1 MAESSTSAQQALP
14 TGNESKH
21 ITEGTLMHLTSSAFL
36 ALLAFPVLVVGQL
49 LGVELNRWMID
60 CDRFCGI
67 LSDALTPT
75 LSTAEASLYDR
86 QIRLWG
92 VEAQNRMRS
101 STVLVLSLRSL
112 AHETIKNLVLAGIG
126 TLIVMDDG
134 VVTEEDLGSGF
145 LFREEDGAVGKNV
158 SCDPNETPEEC

>member
-49 LGVELNRWMID
+49 LGVELNRWMVD
-60 CDRFCGI
+60 CYRFCGI

-75 LSTAEASLYDR
+75 LYSRSIIVRPSNQTMGCGGSKSNEVVDR
-86 QIRLWG
+86 P
-92 VEAQNRMRS
+92 
-101 STVLVLSLRSL
+101 
-112 AHETIKNLVLAGIG
+112 
-126 TLIVMDDG
+126 
-134 VVTEEDLGSGF
+134 
-145 LFREEDGAVGKNV
+145 GAVAALFG
-158 SCDPNETPEEC
+158 P